1 MTYTTKK
8 EQKKD
13 RKKEKD
19 LEIKWVSRNY
29 INYVLLM
36 KYYRNEFIKSALSV
50 IITPSRRR
58 NWTQVSV
65 S

>member
-29 INYVLLM
+29 INYVLLI
-36 KYYRNEFIKSALSV
+36 KYYRNECIKSAFSV